1 MEFEG
6 KKVLVIGTGLSG
18 MGAAQM
24 LSMLGARV
32 TILDNN
38 AKAEVEKIRAGFER
52 ILKKEEIDKLN
63 IMVGPSSE
71 EKAVSE
77 NMTDGKP
84 GFDLVVPSPGVPLDS
99 PLVMK
104 MKDAGI
110 PVISEI
116 ELGYLNEK
124 GRVIAITGT
133 NGKTTTTTLV
143 GDIMKAYA
151 EQWKAGS
158 LDQNRFPACSRAIVV
173 GNIGKSYAAASM
185 DTASDTVTVGEISSF
200 QLEAIDTFH
209 PVVSA
214 ILNITPDHL
223 NRHKTM
229 ENYGA
234 AKARVFENQ
243 DENQYLVI
251 NYDDKV
257 CYELAKDCR
266 AKVVPFSRIEE
277 LEFGAFVKDE
287 YIVIKNEQ
295 GELIRF
301 CKTEELNIP
310 GTHNLENAL
319 AAAAVAY
326 FAGIDADV
334 ITRALVEFQGVEHRI
349 EFCGEVD
356 GVRFVNDSKGTN
368 PEASIKAIDA
378 MKGGVVLIAGGYDK
392 GSTFDELI
400 EAFNGKVKH
409 MVLLGKTAPMIK
421 ETAEKLGFTNS
432 IIVEDMEQCV
442 NEGFRLA
449 EKGDTVL
456 LSPACASW
464 DMYKSFEQRG
474 EHFKECV
481 AKLTK

>member
-1 MEFEG
+1 MKLNLDNIKD
-6 KKVLVIGTGLSG
+6 KKVLVVGLGKSGIAALEAMVKLDADVYVQDSKTADAVDAELLAYMQENDVTGYFG
-18 MGAAQM
+18 ETPEDMAQFDM
-24 LSMLGARV
+24 L
-32 TILDNN
+32 IL
-38 AKAEVEKIRAGFER
+38 
-52 ILKKEEIDKLN
+52 
-63 IMVGPSSE
+63 
-71 EKAVSE
+71 
-77 NMTDGKP
+77 
-84 GFDLVVPSPGVPLDS
+84 SPGVPPEL
-99 PLVMK
+99 PFIQK
-104 MKDAGI
+104 AEKAGAE
-110 PVISEI
+110 VIG
-116 ELGYLNEK
+116 ELEVAYRFGK
-124 GRVIAITGT
+124 GRYVALTGT

-143 GDIMKAYA
+143 GEIFEKSGR
-151 EQWKAGS
+151 ETH
-158 LDQNRFPACSRAIVV
+158 VV
-173 GNIGKSYAAASM
+173 GNIGVAVVSKSLDVDDDAWL
-185 DTASDTVTVGEISSF
+185 VTEASSF
-200 QLEAIDTFH
+200 QLETICDFK

-214 ILNITPDHL
+214 ILNLTPDHL

-234 AKARVFENQ
+234 AKARIFENQ
-243 DENQYLVI
+243 DESQYLVI

-257 CYELAKDCR
+257 CFELAKDCK
-266 AKVVPFSRIEE
+266 AKIVPFSRKEE

-301 CKTEELNIP
+301 CKTDELNIP

-319 AAAAVAY
+319 AAVAVAY
-326 FAGIDADV
+326 FAGIDAEV
-334 ITRALVEFQGVEHRI
+334 ITKALVEFQGVEHRI

-378 MKGGVVLIAGGYDK
+378 MKGGVILIAGGYDK

-421 ETAEKLGFTNS
+421 ETAEKLGFTAS
-432 IIVEDMEQCV
+432 VIVEDMEQCV
-442 NEGFRLA
+442 NEAFRLA
-449 EKGDTVL
+449 EKGDNVL

-474 EHFKECV
+474 DHFKECV
-481 AKLTK
+481 KKLNK

>member
-1 MEFEG
+1 MKINLDNIKD
-6 KKVLVIGTGLSG
+6 KKVLVVGLGKSG
-18 MGAAQM
+18 IAAIEAMVKLEADVYVQDSKTEDAVDAGLLTYLKENNVTCYFGKTPEDMAQFDM
-24 LSMLGARV
+24 LVL
-32 TILDNN
+32 
-38 AKAEVEKIRAGFER
+38 
-52 ILKKEEIDKLN
+52 
-63 IMVGPSSE
+63 
-71 EKAVSE
+71 
-77 NMTDGKP
+77 
-84 GFDLVVPSPGVPLDS
+84 SPGVPPELAFIQ
-99 PLVMK
+99 
-104 MKDAGI
+104 DAKNAGAE
-110 PVISEI
+110 VIG
-116 ELGYLNEK
+116 ELEVAYRFGK
-124 GRVIAITGT
+124 GQYVALTGT

-143 GDIMKAYA
+143 GEIF
-151 EQWKAGS
+151 EKAGKETH
-158 LDQNRFPACSRAIVV
+158 VV
-173 GNIGKSYAAASM
+173 GNIGVAVVSKSLDVDDDAWL
-185 DTASDTVTVGEISSF
+185 VTETSSF
-200 QLEAIDTFH
+200 QLETICDFK

-214 ILNITPDHL
+214 VLNLTPDHL

-234 AKARVFENQ
+234 AKARIFENQ

-257 CYELAKDCR
+257 CYALAEECK
-266 AKVVPFSRIEE
+266 AKVVPFSRMEE
-277 LEFGAFVKDE
+277 LDFGAFVKDG

-319 AAAAVAY
+319 AAAAIAY
-326 FAGIDADV
+326 FAGLNADV
-334 ITRALVEFQGVEHRI
+334 IRDALVEFQGVEHRI

-378 MKGGVVLIAGGYDK
+378 MKGGVILIAGGYDK

-409 MVLLGKTAPMIK
+409 MVLLGKTALMIK
-421 ETAEKLGFTNS
+421 ETAEKHGFTAS
-432 IIVEDMEQCV
+432 VIVEDMEQCV

-481 AKLTK
+481 KKLGK